1 MIRDLWYVV
10 SSVKMD
16 LEIDT
21 NQFDLKFY
29 KWAVD
34 MYKEMANANVIRM
47 NNFKCERLPAIL
59 DPISGQRYVELP
71 DDYVDYY
78 KIAICMCGY
87 IVNLDA
93 NDLICLAPPKLN
105 CCGEQLAE
113 QMDCIVRACETN
125 GTGQASFPVAFSYD
139 QTWDYFPYFKNG
151 QFVAGMY
158 GRGEGG
164 YRAGYRIDYQHR
176 RIVFDK
182 YLKHDEIILEYK
194 SEGLENGT
202 AIVPAGV
209 EKTLAYGVHWQRCMF
224 SKVKEEKADRES
236 FRRRYQ
242 RGLKQCIARVMAMSI
257 VEILDIYRSSI
268 MQAPKR

>member
-10 SSVKMD
+10 NSVKMD

-34 MYKEMANANVIRM
+34 MYKEMCAANVIR
-47 NNFKCERLPAIL
+47 NNFKTVRLPALL
-59 DPISGQRYVELP
+59 DTMSGQRYAELP
-71 DDYVDYY
+71 DDFIDYY
-78 KIAICMCGY
+78 KIGICMCGY
-87 IVNLDA
+87 IINLDA
-93 NDLICLAPPKLN
+93 NDLICLAPPKLD
-105 CCGEQLAE
+105 CCGEALAE
-113 QMDCIVRACETN
+113 QMNSIVGACESN
-125 GTGQASFPVAFSYD
+125 GTGQYAFPAAFSYD

-164 YRAGYRIDYQHR
+164 YRAGYRIDFENR

-182 YLKHDEIILEYK
+182 YLTHDEVILEYK
-194 SEGLENGT
+194 SEGINNGN

-224 SKVKEEKADRES
+224 SNKKEEKADRDS
-236 FRRRYQ
+236 FRKRYQ
-242 RGLKQCIARVMAMSI
+242 RGLKQCMARIMAMSV
-257 VEILDIYRSSI
+257 VEILDIYRASI
-268 MQAPKR
+268 HQAPKR